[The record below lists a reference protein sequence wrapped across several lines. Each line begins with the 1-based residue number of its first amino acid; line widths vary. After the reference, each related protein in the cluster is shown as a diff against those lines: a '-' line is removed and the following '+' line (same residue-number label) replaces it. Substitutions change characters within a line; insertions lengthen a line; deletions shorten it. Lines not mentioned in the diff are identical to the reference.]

1 MKKISF
7 WALIFAFAVSLAQAQ
22 ESATQQQIDK
32 LSGQIQDILDAQA
45 QEGKRLDAIEKEI
58 SDLRDKVNA
67 PAAIPDSAS
76 RDDLKKLAD
85 QVQEIDRKRQED
97 RELILKQIEALA
109 NAPSG
114 TGSTGGHHHSHP
126 SSSDS
131 TSTTTSN
138 TGDQTQTQT
147 PNVPQKGYEYE
158 IKSGDTLAVIIKA
171 YRDQGVKVSL
181 RQIKAAN
188 PNMNPDVLIPGKKIF
203 IPDPNAK

>member
-7 WALIFAFAVSLAQAQ
+7 WALIFAFAISVAQAQ

-32 LSGQIQDILDAQA
+32 LAGQIQDMLDAQA
-45 QEGKRLDAIEKEI
+45 QQTKRLDAIEREI
-58 SDLRDKVNA
+58 SELRDKVNA
-67 PAAIPDSAS
+67 PTTIPDSAS

-85 QVQEIDRKRQED
+85 QVQAIDRKRQDD

-109 NAPSG
+109 N
-114 TGSTGGHHHSHP
+114 TGGGAAPISHSHSRP
-126 SSSDS
+126 HTSTSES
-131 TSTTTSN
+131 TSTTGN
-138 TGDQTQTQT
+138 TGDQPPA

-158 IKSGDTLAVIIKA
+158 IKSGDTLALIIKA
-171 YRDQGVKVSL
+171 YRDQGVKVTL
-181 RQIKAAN
+181 KKIKEAN